1 MKKKL
6 FLFTLLFLS
15 GCEGLPS
22 VGISTSGTNS
32 ENSLSFGD
40 SSVSSSSVASAASSG
55 ASVSVS
61 SSSDSFSSSSSIGSS
76 ETRNVRLFG
85 INDFHGAV
93 LPNGYEPGIVRL
105 GGYLKAMKDEG
116 NTVLLNSGDLWQG
129 AIESNYNRGNLLT
142 DCMNEIGFDCFTLGN
157 HEFDWGD
164 SYIRGNRER
173 KAKNSDYRTPFL
185 AANIYNY
192 DLATKTVGSYADLGE
207 KYTIRTLENGLKV
220 GIIGVIGKDQITSI
234 TSQYV
239 DHLTFL
245 DPTPIIKELSDE
257 LRTEKDVDV
266 VVVDCHTDQRSI
278 TESSSSGTDNAG
290 ITLKSAVSGKRYV
303 DAVFC
308 AHTHQTETDFIN
320 GVPFIQTSG
329 YGKTL
334 SQIDLSVGPNGDVRC
349 SKYLNSYTSA
359 IDASYDSPTLSS
371 IVQSYKTESDR
382 AGQEVLGNL
391 SGNLASSSTL
401 INFVTA
407 AIARY
412 ASNCQIPIDYA
423 ISNTGRYDL
432 SSGEVTYAELYRSL
446 PFDNEIYILEAKGS
460 DIQNELRYDSN
471 GMYRVNKNALK
482 SNETYTI
489 AVIDYLALHR
499 NSKREYNYFPS
510 MKVISKLTH
519 DDYDI
524 FNYRDLVADYF
535 RAFNGQIIDADDY
548 SSSDPHH
555 DTSKLTQQV
564 SF

>member
-22 VGISTSGTNS
+22 IG
-32 ENSLSFGD
+32 
-40 SSVSSSSVASAASSG
+40 SSASSSDTPISSG
-55 ASVSVS
+55 SFSSASVVTSSDRNVSLS
-61 SSSDSFSSSSSIGSS
+61 SSSDSFSTVSSAVEYG
-76 ETRNVRLFG
+76 TRSVRLFG

-116 NTVLLNSGDLWQG
+116 NTLLLNSGDLWQG

-164 SYIRGNRER
+164 SYIRSNRER
-173 KAKNSDYRTPFL
+173 KAKDSDYQTPFL

-192 DLATKTVGSYADLGE
+192 DLPTKTVGSYADLGE
-207 KYTIRTLENGLKV
+207 KYTIRTLQNGLRV

-245 DPTPIIKELSDE
+245 NPTPIIKELSDE
-257 LRTEKDVDV
+257 LRTERAVDV

-278 TESSSSGTDNAG
+278 TESTSSGTDNAG
-290 ITLKSAVSGKRYV
+290 ITATSAVSGKRYV

-308 AHTHQTETDFIN
+308 AHTHKTETDFIN

-334 SQIDLSVGPNGDVRC
+334 SQVNLSVGSSGEVRC
-349 SKYLNSYTSA
+349 EKYLNSYTST
-359 IDASYDSPTLSS
+359 IDASYDSPALSS
-371 IVQSYKTESDR
+371 IVESYKEESDR
-382 AGQEVLGNL
+382 AGQEVLGTL
-391 SGNLASSSTL
+391 SGDLTSSSTL
-401 INFVTA
+401 VNFVAA
-407 AIARY
+407 AIAEY
-412 ASNCQIPIDYA
+412 ASSCRIPIDYA

-432 SSGEVTYAELYRSL
+432 ASGEVTYAELYRSL

-460 DIQNELRYDSN
+460 DIRNELRYDSN
-471 GMYRVNKNALK
+471 GMYRVDKDALK
-482 SNETYTI
+482 SNETYTV
-489 AVIDYLALHR
+489 AVLDYLALHR
-499 NSKREYNYFPS
+499 NSNREYNYFPS
-510 MKVISKLTH
+510 MKIISKLTKE
-519 DDYDI
+519 DYDI
-524 FNYRDLVADYF
+524 FNYRDLTADYI
-535 RAFNGQIIDADDY
+535 RGFNGRTIDTSLY
-548 SSSDPHH
+548 SSAEPHH